1 MSDVVPAGII
11 MIGVRDSGIE
21 KDADQIL
28 NPSHDKENQTVRQ
41 DWISKRGKLDIIL
54 TYPRIRYDMY
64 NNEITAVTGIQLF
77 GSCFFSRLLNLT
89 DWLPFSFLFF
99 FGGGRGE
106 GEDYPS

>member
-41 DWISKRGKLDIIL
+41 DWISKRGKLAIIL
-54 TYPRIRYDMY
+54 TYPRISYDMY
-64 NNEITAVTGIQLF
+64 NEITVDTGIQLF
-77 GSCFFSRLLNLT
+77 RSCFFSHLSNLM
-89 DWLPFSFLFF
+89 D
-99 FGGGRGE
+99 
-106 GEDYPS
+106 

>member
-41 DWISKRGKLDIIL
+41 DWISKRGKLAIIL
-54 TYPRIRYDMY
+54 TYPRISYDMY
-64 NNEITAVTGIQLF
+64 NEITADSGIQLF
-77 GSCFFSRLLNLT
+77 RSCFFSHLSNLM
-89 DWLPFSFLFF
+89 D
-99 FGGGRGE
+99 
-106 GEDYPS
+106 

>member
-41 DWISKRGKLDIIL
+41 DWISKRGKLEIIL
-54 TYPRIRYDMY
+54 TYPRISYDMY
-64 NNEITAVTGIQLF
+64 KASSCLEAV
-77 GSCFFSRLLNLT
+77 FSLICLI
-89 DWLPFSFLFF
+89 
-99 FGGGRGE
+99 
-106 GEDYPS
+106 

>member
-41 DWISKRGKLDIIL
+41 DWISKRGKLVIIL
-54 TYPRIRYDMY
+54 TYPRISYDMY
-64 NNEITAVTGIQLF
+64 NNEITADTGIQLF
-77 GSCFFSRLLNLT
+77 RSCFFSHLPNLM
-89 DWLPFSFLFF
+89 D
-99 FGGGRGE
+99 
-106 GEDYPS
+106 

>member
-41 DWISKRGKLDIIL
+41 DWISKRGKLAITGIL
-54 TYPRIRYDMY
+54 TYPRISYDVY
-64 NNEITAVTGIQLF
+64 NNEITADTGIQLF
-77 GSCFFSRLLNLT
+77 RSCFFSHLSNLM
-89 DWLPFSFLFF
+89 D
-99 FGGGRGE
+99 
-106 GEDYPS
+106 